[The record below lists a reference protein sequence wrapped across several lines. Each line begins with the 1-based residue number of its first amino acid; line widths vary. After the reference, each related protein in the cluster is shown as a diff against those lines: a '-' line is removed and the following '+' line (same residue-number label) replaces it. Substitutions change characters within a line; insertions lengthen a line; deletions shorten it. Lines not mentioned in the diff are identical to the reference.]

1 MKGIRKEI
9 FCLLTIA
16 GLSICIGMSNGAGPI
31 NERKQTV
38 IMKEMQQ
45 KPETA
50 EKENKVLEQEKE
62 VIKPLNVPLILQKP
76 ELMRGCEVTSLA
88 MILQFSGVQVEKLE
102 LASKIKY
109 VPFESNGRKGNMHKG
124 FIGDIATFNKP
135 GLGVYIEPILEL
147 AKLYVPDEKVVDLS
161 HKEPEH
167 IYKMID
173 QGNPVWVIT
182 NALFKQF
189 PDNQFYTWKTDVGE
203 MKVTYQQHSVVVTD
217 YDEQYVY
224 INDPLK
230 KYKHRAI
237 NRNNFEQSWIQMGRQ
252 AMTISI

>member
-1 MKGIRKEI
+1 MKDIRKEI

-45 KPETA
+45 KPE
-50 EKENKVLEQEKE
+50 
-62 VIKPLNVPLILQKP
+62 
-76 ELMRGCEVTSLA
+76 LMRGCEITSLS

-135 GLGVYIEPILEL
+135 GLGVYVEPILEL

-167 IYKMID
+167 I
-173 QGNPVWVIT
+173 
-182 NALFKQF
+182 
-189 PDNQFYTWKTDVGE
+189 
-203 MKVTYQQHSVVVTD
+203 
-217 YDEQYVY
+217 
-224 INDPLK
+224 
-230 KYKHRAI
+230 
-237 NRNNFEQSWIQMGRQ
+237 
-252 AMTISI
+252 